1 MNLEDVVISEIN
13 QTQGKNCTILYMK
26 AKKVKFI
33 EVESR
38 MVVTRS
44 EEVREI
50 REMVVKGYKV
60 GVLVGCTSKLVSM
73 VFEVRSTF

>member
-1 MNLEDVVISEIN
+1 MNLEDVAISEIN
-13 QTQGKNCTILYMK
+13 QTQGKNCTNLYMK
-26 AKKVKFI
+26 AEQVKFI

-50 REMVVKGYKV
+50 REMAVKGYKA
-60 GVLVGCTSKLVSM
+60 GVLVG
-73 VFEVRSTF
+73 